1 MKDADHKI
9 TRNEFVKIQQQQ
21 QGEPFQKPV
30 SPTFEQLLRAGE
42 ASRWP
47 GSISHMEDDHNHN
60 HNPTPT
66 PAPAPTP
73 HRKSISVLAKV
84 KEKAKKWRHT
94 LSSSSS
100 KKKHCD
106 DGNTTP
112 SWGVSLDDDDDDDDD
127 VDPQHLGAP
136 LYESEIGPQGYKE
149 TSIKH
154 PKVVPVTPDRKHVLS
169 SNDVKVS
176 PSPKGTNIKD
186 VQASPKPK
194 ANSIKDVQASPT
206 PIPNNEVQA
215 TPSPK
220 TKKDVQASHSPK
232 GTTDVNVQA
241 SHQHPEGFSP
251 GSVPIQTSQGPSL
264 KAAKTISKTMADK
277 LGPAYA
283 SVSDATYVLASKLHS
298 LALSKQETIKPGSQT
313 PKSAPAKISLSPKV
327 KSSDTGIPELPTIAT
342 KQAESSSTDVQKS
355 SPGSAP
361 AAVEAGTYL
370 PSAGKHLWDKG
381 VSVKEYIMQKLEPG
395 EDEKAL
401 SQVISKAISPKR
413 KDDDATVVEKVREAV
428 TSLLQNQQ
436 SSSQPN
442 RSAYHSAQSSTTY
455 IPPLTVT
462 DEVTEAETL
471 ERLLQSN

>member
-1 MKDADHKI
+1 MNLSRFSSSSRVNLFKNQSPQHSNNFFEVVLIGVRLI
-9 TRNEFVKIQQQQ
+9 TCV
-21 QGEPFQKPV
+21 
-30 SPTFEQLLRAGE
+30 AGE

-106 DGNTTP
+106 D
-112 SWGVSLDDDDDDDDD
+112 V
-127 VDPQHLGAP
+127 
-136 LYESEIGPQGYKE
+136 YESEIGPQGYKE